1 MVKKSSSPKKKKK
14 ITNKKILLNVHG
26 ELEERL
32 RLTHE
37 LIGGGTCRAGKMTAL
52 IRKALDDFLP
62 SLSEIEGMMDKK
74 VSSQEVEKMLVTKDA
89 TVIGESFAEVRN
101 P

>member
-1 MVKKSSSPKKKKK
+1 M
-14 ITNKKILLNVHG
+14 HG

-32 RLTHE
+32 RLTHD
-37 LIGGGTCRAGKMTAL
+37 LIGGGTCRAGKVTAL
-52 IRKALDDFLP
+52 IRKALDEFLP
-62 SLSEIEGMMDKK
+62 SLSEIQDMMDKK

>member
-1 MVKKSSSPKKKKK
+1 MKKACGAVSREELMQRLADPPKKFRPS
-14 ITNKKILLNVHG
+14 TNMNQS
-26 ELEERL
+26 
-32 RLTHE
+32 
-37 LIGGGTCRAGKMTAL
+37 GKMTAL

-62 SLSEIEGMMDKK
+62 SLSEIQHMMDKK
-74 VSSQEVEKMLVTKDA
+74 ISSQEAEKMLVTKDS

>member
-1 MVKKSSSPKKKKK
+1 M
-14 ITNKKILLNVHG
+14 HG

-32 RLTHE
+32 RLTHD
-37 LIGGGTCRAGKMTAL
+37 LIGGGTCRAGKVTAL

-62 SLSEIEGMMDKK
+62 SLSEIQDMMNKK
-74 VSSQEVEKMLVTKDA
+74 VSSQEAEKMLVTKDA

>member
-1 MVKKSSSPKKKKK
+1 VRKSSSPKKKK

-37 LIGGGTCRAGKMTAL
+37 MIGGGTCRAGKMTAL

-62 SLSEIEGMMDKK
+62 SLSEIQDMMDKK

>member
-1 MVKKSSSPKKKKK
+1 M
-14 ITNKKILLNVHG
+14 HG

-74 VSSQEVEKMLVTKDA
+74 VCSQEVEKMLVTKDA
-89 TVIGESFAEVRN
+89 TVIGESFTEVRN